1 MSVTLIGIHLIT
13 TSPNT
18 AITIPENIHES
29 WIPFFKQEFSKP
41 YFDQLM
47 IFLNQQRANNVT
59 IYPPQ
64 QQWYRVFEKP
74 LMGIKLTI
82 IGQDPYIN
90 ENQAMGLSFSVPKE
104 QKTPPSLKNIY
115 KELNNDLGLPIPSH
129 GDLTRW
135 FDQESIF
142 LLNASLTVEA
152 GKAGSHLKQG
162 WQQFTLATIA
172 HINEQCNNSVFL
184 AWGAFAH
191 KCCNNIDLAK
201 HDVIKTSHPS
211 PLGAYKTMKTAP
223 SFLGSKCFSK
233 VNESL
238 KVKGREVI
246 DWRVD

>member
-1 MSVTLIGIHLIT
+1 MIT
-13 TSPNT
+13 VSSNIAT
-18 AITIPENIHES
+18 TIPDNIHQS
-29 WIPFFKQEFSKP
+29 WIPFFKQECSKP
-41 YFDQLM
+41 YFQDLM
-47 IFLNQQRANNVT
+47 SFLNQQQADNVI

-64 QQWYRVFEKP
+64 HQWYRVYEKP
-74 LMGIKLTI
+74 LVDIKLTI

-90 ENQAMGLSFSVPKE
+90 ENQAMGLSFSVPKD
-104 QKTPPSLKNIY
+104 QKVPPSLKNIY
-115 KELNNDLGLPIPSH
+115 KELNSDLGFIIPSH

-135 FDQESIF
+135 FEQESIF

-172 HINEQCNNSVFL
+172 YINEHCNNSVFL

-191 KCCNNIDLAK
+191 KCCSNINLEK

-223 SFLGSKCFSK
+223 AFLDSKCFSK
-233 VNESL
+233 VNECL
-238 KVKGREVI
+238 VAKGREVI
-246 DWRVD
+246 DWKVD